1 MGKFAGFSP
10 ELFLFLAELQQN
22 NDREWFEENRER
34 YENVVRGPALDFITA
49 MEQPIAKI
57 STELRVE
64 AKKVGGSLMRIHRD
78 VRFSKDKSPFKTNV
92 GIQFR
97 HKTGCDVHAP
107 GLYVHLDPD
116 ECFLGVGT
124 WHPAG
129 DSLKSI
135 REHIAKHPKDWMKAR
150 DNKKFQAEYDLA
162 GESLKR
168 PPRGFDNE
176 HPHIEDLKRKD
187 FIAVKNIDL
196 AKVTAKDFVKQTAAS
211 FQAAKPFMQFL
222 CQALDVKF

>member
-10 ELFLFLAELQQN
+10 ELFLFLSELQRN
-22 NDREWFEENRER
+22 NEREWFEENRER
-34 YENVVRGPALDFITA
+34 YESVVRGPALDFITA
-49 MEQPIAKI
+49 MEKPIAKI

-78 VRFSKDKSPFKTNV
+78 VRFSKDKSPYKTNV

-129 DSLKSI
+129 DSLKAI
-135 REHIAKHPKDWMKAR
+135 RE
-150 DNKKFQAEYDLA
+150 LA

-168 PPRGFDNE
+168 PPRGFDSE
-176 HPHIEDLKRKD
+176 HPHIDDLKRKD

-196 AKVTAKDFVKQTAAS
+196 EEVTSPDFVKRTAAS
-211 FQAAKPFMQFL
+211 FRAAKPFMQFL
-222 CQALDVKF
+222 CQALDVEF